1 MRFHSYHP
9 VILPAIRVHTVADN
23 ARKPRLGSPVQ
34 FRLSDVACTQR
45 AQVLHLQDQCMQSPL
60 LNKSTPPQSAAL
72 HTFDACMYFIRVA
85 SSDQDCTNGVMLADE
100 LPYGGNVHNMKRG
113 CEDGRR

>member
-1 MRFHSYHP
+1 MRFHSHHP

-34 FRLSDVACTQR
+34 LRLSDVACTQR

-60 LNKSTPPQSAAL
+60 SQQKHPAPVGCPP
-72 HTFDACMYFIRVA
+72 YI
-85 SSDQDCTNGVMLADE
+85 
-100 LPYGGNVHNMKRG
+100 
-113 CEDGRR
+113 